1 MYLTLID
8 LGRTEEELFM
18 MLFSSLALDCSA
30 QDFDLKI
37 FKGERGLFRRISLY
51 RVRFPD
57 LADLDL
63 DFRET
68 AGDRFLDLDLESRV
82 YTERVLKYLVRL

>member
-57 LADLDL
+57 LGDLDL
-63 DFRET
+63 DFKRQL
-68 AGDRFLDLDLESRV
+68 DIVFLI
-82 YTERVLKYLVRL
+82 